1 MRAFFGEILG
11 TFILVFLGCAAVAA
25 AVLFHSLTALWQ
37 VALVWSLAVYLGI
50 LASRSWSKSHLNP
63 AVTLAFFATGGMKLK
78 EVYVYILAQFL
89 GGFLAAAALFSILRT
104 TDVFE
109 QGYSLKTA
117 MVFGEYYPNPALEAP
132 SSVSIWQAGI
142 AEALGTAF
150 LLWMI
155 FELTRWR
162 FIHPELKPLLVGLT
176 VGFIIIF
183 VADYTQAGLNP
194 ARDFAPRLFSYWAG
208 WEKVA
213 FTQGVGVIVVYIL
226 SPIIGGLLAAKVH
239 RKVWK

>member
-25 AVLFHSLTALWQ
+25 AVLLHYLTTLWQ

-50 LASRSWSKSHLNP
+50 LASRSRSKSHLNP

-89 GGFLAAAALFSILRT
+89 GGFLAAAALFSILQT

-213 FTQGVGVIVVYIL
+213 FTQGVGTIVVYIL